1 MAKQNVEIQFVT
13 GLKRAIFRNARLR
26 GSWNSDGRYSDDWT
40 ESPMREEI
48 GEDGC
53 PIFTAAVSLD
63 LADQDKTFKWGVVLD
78 GPQGSNFW
86 GIPTEL
92 QDVNSVERY
101 RQFRLPPNAPLR
113 QIERC
118 YFTYGRRLGA
128 NKQFAGSAAPG
139 LRFAVWAPNAQ
150 SVQVLFGKPD
160 HGYIADDGEGIDPA
174 LPVVTLSRSQDGI
187 WEGVPRGDFESFKS

>member
-1 MAKQNVEIQFVT
+1 MEGITMAKQNVEIQFIT

-26 GSWNSDGRYSDDWT
+26 GSWNSDGRYSDDWA

-63 LADQDKTFKWGVVLD
+63 LADQDKTFQWGVVLD

-101 RQFRLPPNAPLR
+101 RQLRL
-113 QIERC
+113 
-118 YFTYGRRLGA
+118 
-128 NKQFAGSAAPG
+128 
-139 LRFAVWAPNAQ
+139 APNA
-150 SVQVLFGKPD
+150 
-160 HGYIADDGEGIDPA
+160 
-174 LPVVTLSRSQDGI
+174 
-187 WEGVPRGDFESFKS
+187 